1 MFDIVLKDFKMY
13 RILKIEEKMLV
24 EELFVAYVE
33 IFGGFVNEIYVNKE
47 ESYFSVDE
55 LVNNFEI
62 VVRRFIKF
70 VKKIV

>member
-1 MFDIVLKDFKMY
+1 MLKDLKMY

>member
-1 MFDIVLKDFKMY
+1 MLKDFKMY

>member
-1 MFDIVLKDFKMY
+1 MY

-24 EELFVAYVE
+24 EELFLAYVE

>member
-1 MFDIVLKDFKMY
+1 MY

-33 IFGGFVNEIYVNKE
+33 ILGGFVNEIYVNKE

>member
-1 MFDIVLKDFKMY
+1 
-13 RILKIEEKMLV
+13 MLV

>member
-1 MFDIVLKDFKMY
+1 MY

-24 EELFVAYVE
+24 EELFVVYVE